1 MARQSAS
8 LRRTS
13 SNRYQNVTY
22 KVALCDLL
30 VHTGTNNNEGDK
42 MNKETENN
50 LINTMA
56 RMIEN
61 SGDFTTYQQLN
72 ILDDLV
78 NSIYVVNQEMKA
90 RA

>member
-1 MARQSAS
+1 M
-8 LRRTS
+8 
-13 SNRYQNVTY
+13 
-22 KVALCDLL
+22 L